1 MADLLGF
8 VLSGLVS
15 GALYALLATGLVL
28 SYSASGLF
36 NFAHGAT
43 AYLCA
48 LAFYELHS
56 GFGWPAVPTAVLL
69 VCVAAP
75 ALGWGL
81 DRLMFR
87 KLARVGETAQIVA
100 TIGLLVALP
109 ALGLWIVELLEDAGA
124 SVKPAENQFGL
135 PGVGPSPARS
145 WQLTDGVG
153 IDSDQLITWVATA
166 VVAVGLWILMRHTPL
181 GLKLRAAVD
190 DRSLVELR
198 GLSADRLSS
207 IAWML
212 SSGLAGLAGVL
223 ATPLLGLSAHDFTLF
238 LFVSATAAVLGRFVS
253 IPLAFAGGLGL
264 GVLQNLV
271 AGYANFAERITGF
284 RTAVPFLILFA
295 GLLLMTRRSRTAGTA
310 AVDAPPVDY
319 LAGRSRL
326 RRWGPWTAAAVLLAA
341 AFYTVTTP
349 FWSGILAQGLA
360 LSLVFVSFTVVT
372 GLGAMVSLAQATFV
386 TGAALVAGLL
396 MSHGWPFVA
405 AAAVGTCAAAVLG
418 ALVAL
423 PALRLGGRS
432 LALATLALAFLAD
445 QVLFQIGWLRN
456 GDTGWSIP
464 RPVFGPVD
472 LNDDRAFGVALL
484 VLVTAAVA
492 ALSALRGSPSGR
504 AMLAVRSA
512 PAAAMASGVS
522 VVRTKLVLFT
532 LSAGLAGFGGVMYAS
547 YNTRVTATDFT
558 AMTGLIWL
566 AVVVA
571 AGLRRPQFAVV
582 AGLVYA
588 LVPHL
593 VSDYVTESVHLPV
606 ILFGLAGLA
615 LANDPDGYCA
625 AVSVRVH
632 RRRLVRGGPAGAGV
646 GSGVG
651 AMAGAGAMVGVG
663 TGAGAG
669 AGVKSRPVSGG
680 TGAEPG
686 SEAGVTGGPVEA
698 RSGDGAELSGAP
710 GGSPGGASRVPGG
723 GTASASRAPSEGPA
737 DASETSS
744 RSPASTSPTPGGGP
758 ADASETS
765 SRSPAST
772 SRIPSGSPAGTSRA
786 PSEGRAD
793 ASETSSQTPASTSR
807 IPGRS
812 PASTSPTPGG
822 GPADASETSSRSPAS
837 ASRAVGRGPVDASR
851 APGGDSAGVARAG
864 APPMASSS
872 PAEPPALE
880 LRAVRAGYDGA
891 PVLHGVDLAV
901 HPGEIVALL
910 GPNGAGKSTTCRV
923 AAGLVGPL
931 GGQVYVA
938 GRDATREGA
947 VRRSRA
953 GVVLAPEG
961 RGIFPAL
968 TIEENL
974 ALYLREK
981 DQREAVYERF
991 PGLAGRRGV
1000 PAGSLSGG
1008 EQQMLTLAPLLQR
1021 PPKVLIADEP
1031 SLGLAPRIVEEVFRL
1046 LTELRDTGTALLLV
1060 EEKATEALGVADTV
1074 AYLAQG
1080 RVTWCGPRASVET
1093 ARLTEAYLGLA
1104 ATPEADTGADLDSDP
1119 GPTSPMNP
1127 TIPSQ
1132 TRGGVRP

>member
-1 MADLLGF
+1 MSDLLGF

-56 GFGWPAVPTAVLL
+56 GFGWPAVPTALLL
-69 VCVAAP
+69 VCVVAP

-109 ALGLWIVELLEDAGA
+109 ALGLWVVELLEDAGA
-124 SVKPAENQFGL
+124 PVKPAENQFGL
-135 PGVGPSPARS
+135 PGVGPSPAVS
-145 WQLTDGVG
+145 WQLVDGVG
-153 IDSDQLITWVATA
+153 VDSDQLITWVCTA
-166 VVAVGLWILMRHTPL
+166 VVAVGLWVLMRHTPL

-190 DRSLVELR
+190 NRTLVELR
-198 GLSADRLSS
+198 GMSADRLSS
-207 IAWML
+207 VAWML
-212 SSGLAGLAGVL
+212 SSALAGLAGVL

-238 LFVSATAAVLGRFVS
+238 LFVSATAAVLGRFAS

-271 AGYANFAERITGF
+271 AGYASFADSITGF

-295 GLLLMTRRSRTAGTA
+295 GLLLLTRRQRTAGTA
-310 AVDAPPVDY
+310 ASDAPPVDY
-319 LAGRSRL
+319 LTGRSWT
-326 RRWGPWTAAAVLLAA
+326 RRWGPWTVAAVLLAV

-360 LSLVFVSFTVVT
+360 ISLVFISFTVVT

-396 MSHGWPFVA
+396 MSHGWPFA
-405 AAAVGTCAAAVLG
+405 AAALAGTCAAAVLG

-445 QVLFQIGWLRN
+445 QVLFQMGWLRN
-456 GDTGWSIP
+456 GDTGWEIP

-472 LNDDRAFGVALL
+472 LNDDRAMGVAML

-492 ALSALRGSPSGR
+492 GLSALRGSPSGR

-522 VVRTKLVLFT
+522 VVRTKLLLFT

-547 YNTRVTATDFT
+547 YNTRITATDFT

-571 AGLRRPQFAVV
+571 AGVRRPQFAVV
-582 AGLVYA
+582 AGLVFA

-625 AVSVRVH
+625 AVPVRLH
-632 RRRLVRGGPAGAGV
+632 RRRAAVSAGPPLPGSIDMRLRRGG
-646 GSGVG
+646 
-651 AMAGAGAMVGVG
+651 
-663 TGAGAG
+663 
-669 AGVKSRPVSGG
+669 
-680 TGAEPG
+680 
-686 SEAGVTGGPVEA
+686 
-698 RSGDGAELSGAP
+698 AP
-710 GGSPGGASRVPGG
+710 PQ
-723 GTASASRAPSEGPA
+723 
-737 DASETSS
+737 
-744 RSPASTSPTPGGGP
+744 TP
-758 ADASETS
+758 D
-765 SRSPAST
+765 R
-772 SRIPSGSPAGTSRA
+772 PSGSSSSAGQAGT
-786 PSEGRAD
+786 
-793 ASETSSQTPASTSR
+793 
-807 IPGRS
+807 
-812 PASTSPTPGG
+812 
-822 GPADASETSSRSPAS
+822 
-837 ASRAVGRGPVDASR
+837 
-851 APGGDSAGVARAG
+851 
-864 APPMASSS
+864 
-872 PAEPPALE
+872 ALE
-880 LRAVRAGYDGA
+880 LRAVHAGYDGA
-891 PVLHGVDLAV
+891 AVLHGVDLAV
-901 HPGEIVALL
+901 HPGEILALL
-910 GPNGAGKSTTCRV
+910 GSNGAGKSTTCKV
-923 AAGLVGPL
+923 AAGLLAPGA
-931 GGQVYVA
+931 GAVYVG
-938 GRDATREGA
+938 GRDATRDGA

-961 RGIFPAL
+961 RGIFPGL

-974 ALYLREK
+974 ALRLPGKGER
-981 DQREAVYERF
+981 DAVYERF
-991 PGLAGRRGV
+991 PSLAARRRV
-1000 PAGSLSGG
+1000 AAGSLSGG
-1008 EQQMLTLAPLLQR
+1008 EQQMLALAPLLLR
-1021 PPKVLIADEP
+1021 PPQVLIADEP
-1031 SLGLAPRIVEEVFRL
+1031 SLGLAPRVVDEVFRL
-1046 LTELRDTGTALLLV
+1046 LAELREAGTALLLV
-1060 EEKATEALGVADTV
+1060 EEKAAEVLGVADTV

-1080 RVTWCGPRASVET
+1080 RVSWCGPRDQVQAD
-1093 ARLTEAYLGLA
+1093 RLTEAYLGIA
-1104 ATPEADTGADLDSDP
+1104 AP
-1119 GPTSPMNP
+1119 GPDRPEQAGPEQAGPAQSGPEQAGPASPGP
-1127 TIPSQ
+1127 QASR
-1132 TRGGVRP
+1132 TRGVVQP

>member
-1 MADLLGF
+1 MSDLLAF

-28 SYSASGLF
+28 SCSASGLF

-56 GFGWPAVPTAVLL
+56 GLGWPAVPTAVLL
-69 VCVAAP
+69 VCGVAP

-109 ALGLWIVELLEDAGA
+109 ALGLWVVELLEDAGV
-124 SVKPAENQFGL
+124 SVRPAENQFGL
-135 PGVGPSPARS
+135 PGVGPSPAKS
-145 WQLTDGVG
+145 WQLMDGVG
-153 IDSDQLITWVATA
+153 VDSDQLITWLATA
-166 VVAVGLWILMRHTPL
+166 VVAVGLWILLRHTPL
-181 GLKLRAAVD
+181 GLQLRAAVD
-190 DRSLVELR
+190 NRSLVELR
-198 GLSADRLSS
+198 GISADRLSS

-238 LFVSATAAVLGRFVS
+238 LFVSATAAVLGRFAS

-271 AGYANFAERITGF
+271 AGYATFAERVTGF

-295 GLLLMTRRSRTAGTA
+295 GLLVLTRRRRTAGTA
-310 AVDAPPVDY
+310 ATDAPPADSPT
-319 LAGRSRL
+319 GRSWI
-326 RRWGPWTAAAVLLAA
+326 RRWGPWTAAGLLLAVA
-341 AFYTVTTP
+341 LYTVTTP
-349 FWSGILAQGLA
+349 FWSGLLAQGLA

-405 AAAVGTCAAAVLG
+405 AAAAGTCAAALLG

-445 QVLFQIGWLRN
+445 QVLFQMGWLRN
-456 GDTGWSIP
+456 GDTGWAIP

-472 LNDDRAFGVALL
+472 LNDDRAMGLAMIVLVAL
-484 VLVTAAVA
+484 AVA
-492 ALSALRGSPSGR
+492 SLSALRNSPSGR

-522 VVRTKLVLFT
+522 VVRTKLMLFT
-532 LSAGLAGFGGVMYAS
+532 LSAGLAGFGGVLYAS
-547 YNTRVTATDFT
+547 YSTRVTATDFT

-571 AGLRRPQFAVV
+571 AGVRRPQFAVV

-588 LVPHL
+588 VIPHL
-593 VSDYVTESVHLPV
+593 VSDYVTDSVHLPV

-625 AVSVRVH
+625 AVPTRRH
-632 RRRLVRGGPAGAGV
+632 RRRVAAASPRPAPEQPAAAKP
-646 GSGVG
+646 S
-651 AMAGAGAMVGVG
+651 
-663 TGAGAG
+663 
-669 AGVKSRPVSGG
+669 P
-680 TGAEPG
+680 
-686 SEAGVTGGPVEA
+686 EA
-698 RSGDGAELSGAP
+698 
-710 GGSPGGASRVPGG
+710 
-723 GTASASRAPSEGPA
+723 
-737 DASETSS
+737 
-744 RSPASTSPTPGGGP
+744 
-758 ADASETS
+758 
-765 SRSPAST
+765 
-772 SRIPSGSPAGTSRA
+772 
-786 PSEGRAD
+786 
-793 ASETSSQTPASTSR
+793 
-807 IPGRS
+807 
-812 PASTSPTPGG
+812 
-822 GPADASETSSRSPAS
+822 
-837 ASRAVGRGPVDASR
+837 
-851 APGGDSAGVARAG
+851 
-864 APPMASSS
+864 
-872 PAEPPALE
+872 ALE
-880 LRAVRAGYDGA
+880 LRGIRAGYDGA

-901 HPGEIVALL
+901 RPGEILALL
-910 GPNGAGKSTTCRV
+910 GPNGAGKSTTCQV
-923 AAGLVGPL
+923 AAGLLRPL
-931 GGQVYVA
+931 EGRVYVA
-938 GRDATREGA
+938 GRDATRERA
-947 VRRSRA
+947 VGRSRG
-953 GVVLAPEG
+953 GVLLAPEG

-974 ALYLREK
+974 ALHLREK
-981 DQREAVYERF
+981 NDRDGVYERF
-991 PGLAGRRGV
+991 PGLVARRSV

-1008 EQQMLTLAPLLQR
+1008 EQQMLALAPLLQR
-1021 PPKVLIADEP
+1021 PPKVLVVDEP
-1031 SLGLAPRIVEEVFRL
+1031 SLGLAPRVVDEVFRL
-1046 LTELRDTGTALLLV
+1046 LVELREAGTALLLV
-1060 EEKATEALGVADTV
+1060 EEKATEVLGVADTV

-1080 RVTWCGPRASVET
+1080 RVAWCGPRTEVQAD
-1093 ARLTEAYLGLA
+1093 RLTEAYLGIGA
-1104 ATPEADTGADLDSDP
+1104 GRPEPAKRQ
-1119 GPTSPMNP
+1119 GPSAE
-1127 TIPSQ
+1127 
-1132 TRGGVRP
+1132 GVVRP